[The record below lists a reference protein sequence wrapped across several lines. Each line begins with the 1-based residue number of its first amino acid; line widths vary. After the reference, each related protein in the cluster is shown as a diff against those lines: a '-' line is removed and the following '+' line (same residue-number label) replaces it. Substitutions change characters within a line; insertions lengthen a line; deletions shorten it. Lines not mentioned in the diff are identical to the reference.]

1 MAKKEIIKRNSLE
14 KIKCT
19 MSLVYRKCSAIIHIH
34 LQKYKF
40 IHIYYPAVY
49 KIFSYSNAKTHTI
62 ACLHISN
69 LEAYLYNHPG
79 VLNAGSTKFIFFPCT
94 K

>member
-1 MAKKEIIKRNSLE
+1 MYYEFGIWKVQ
-14 KIKCT
+14 CH
-19 MSLVYRKCSAIIHIH
+19 IIHIH

-62 ACLHISN
+62 TCLHISN
-69 LEAYLYNHPG
+69 LEAYLYTHPG